1 MNRVLRAY
9 DRNIT
14 FYVLEKVINFSVPI
28 YTVRGDEYYIECQV
42 EWERPTD
49 LKYKI
54 YKTPMS
60 LTIEVPEPS
69 SPTDTI
75 R

>member
-1 MNRVLRAY
+1 MNRVIRAY

-14 FYVLEKVINFSVPI
+14 FYVFEKVINFSIPI
-28 YTVRGDEYYIECQV
+28 HTVRGDEFLIECQV
-42 EWERPTD
+42 DWDRPTD

-54 YKTPMS
+54 IKTPMS
-60 LTIEVPEPS
+60 LTIEVPEPPS
-69 SPTDTI
+69 DTL